1 MSVISLKYRSL
12 TLPIVLKNSDSL
24 FESKVGAISD
34 DYFNFEKELWF
45 VSFWNQLARKH
56 FSLPFMFCFDI
67 LFK

>member
-1 MSVISLKYRSL
+1 MDTILNLKEGWFQMSVISLKYRSL

-45 VSFWNQLARKH
+45 VSF
-56 FSLPFMFCFDI
+56 
-67 LFK
+67 